1 MSTMRVH
8 RSSVSEYNHVW
19 FFEWSLL
26 LGEVTFA
33 PPESEAKVTVPPAT
47 RRLVPGMPLMF
58 PGKLTERHCT
68 AELL

>member
-26 LGEVTFA
+26 LGEVTF
-33 PPESEAKVTVPPAT
+33 VPPDLLAKFAVPAAT
-47 RRLVPGMPLMF
+47 RRLVPGMPLMG